1 VELTRCDVGA
11 LPTTLHPEFL
21 RYYFDRHKA
30 TKIIDTPK
38 LQDYRIQTAISLIIS
53 PETF

>member
-1 VELTRCDVGA
+1 MVLTRCDVGA

-30 TKIIDTPK
+30 TKIIDIPK
-38 LQDYRIQTAISLIIS
+38 LQAYRMPIAISLIIS
-53 PETF
+53 PGTF